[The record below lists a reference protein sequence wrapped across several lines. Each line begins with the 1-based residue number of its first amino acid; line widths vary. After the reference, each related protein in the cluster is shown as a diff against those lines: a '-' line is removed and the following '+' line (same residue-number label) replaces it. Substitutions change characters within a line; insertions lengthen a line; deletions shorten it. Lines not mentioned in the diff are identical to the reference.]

1 MRITFQIVLL
11 FYVLFPLFLFAQN
24 TRENVTINKFQP
36 INKSDEDISNL
47 ISLKIEKEI
56 AKLKYEINSISE
68 SDNQT
73 ALKKS
78 KETGSKFLIGGYF
91 GKNKYDNYE
100 LYSQIYDP
108 EKDIIIDSVI
118 LSDSFSEIDGIDL
131 DKQEVKEAVEK
142 KIDQLVE
149 KLTFRL
155 RVNSKKKIQ
164 VDNLNEL
171 ENSKLGQKQKFPYP
185 KKDADTQ
192 TAEVFKILQENA
204 INRQVEV
211 ASLFKE
217 DELKVGST
225 VASVDETQWKKYG
238 ARKSVEAVG
247 HLPSVMH
254 NYTLGGA
261 QATSIRGYTNNN
273 SFSGVAKLI
282 DGIPVNN
289 FVQSSG
295 VSNVSNFGLGS
306 TNRIEMIRGPGSA
319 IYGSDAFHGVY
330 SIKAYESEKDMT
342 EVYSEVGTLGF
353 YSGFIR
359 SSKGAYD
366 NKLRVHVS
374 ATGQGQRDQQ
384 TPYTSNLYT
393 LVPRVNYIQ
402 PPFNSYPGI
411 YDMPGVNKNQY
422 HNGTATAKIDYKPTE
437 NLTLRLGIYT
447 TEWNGKDFPGTGPNV
462 SLNRDTSYRDAKFY
476 MTKFTTEYKFAN
488 DITIDG
494 TVYGWQQNLNF
505 ATLLYIPAPFSE
517 LIGSANKSTEQR
529 FGATVTAKQ
538 SKNSFNTQ
546 WIISSGFSQFQFP
559 DTKLT
564 FTSQNTLTGFR
575 LDSALAIQ
583 NKLQW
588 QTAPYESMKRTIKSS
603 FFQTKTGFFKERVYL
618 LLGGRYDM
626 YSDFGNQF
634 TPRGGFIFMLSEK
647 TALKTLYGRAFRA
660 PNAQDLTYNTAVLGN
675 SKLKPETI
683 DSYEVSIMHK
693 EKNWKVNLITFEN
706 TWKNGIVRVLKSG
719 LPQPFIAE
727 AENKGINKSRG
738 VELEFYFNNEKW
750 DFLLAGS
757 HVVSKDYTQPDLIT
771 FNESNFKIAQNPAF
785 FTSQNPNG
793 KRYTLFPRYIVSLG
807 AGYTFDWNKL
817 SIFIVN
823 RFFSNYRDTTY
834 ANQNGTSRYI
844 KNYSRF
850 DITISLQPTES
861 FECGLVV
868 RNLSNRKNHIPG
880 TFESSYGILD
890 EELNASL
897 RAGMKF

>member
-1 MRITFQIVLL
+1 MRIKLQIILSFCFISTVSL
-11 FYVLFPLFLFAQN
+11 VGQAQK
-24 TRENVTINKFQP
+24 ENITLNKFQP
-36 INKSDEDISNL
+36 VNKSDEDISNL
-47 ISLKIEKEI
+47 ISSKIEKEI
-56 AKLKYEINSISE
+56 AKLKYEIKSISE
-68 SDNQT
+68 NDNQA

-78 KETGSKFLIGGYF
+78 KENGSKFLIGGYF

-100 LYSQIYDP
+100 IYSQIYDP

-118 LSDSFSEIDGIDL
+118 LSDSFSEIEGVNL
-131 DKQEVKEAVEK
+131 DKQEVQEPVEK

-149 KLTFRL
+149 KLMFRL
-155 RVNSKKKIQ
+155 RVNSKKKVQ
-164 VDNLNEL
+164 TENLNEL
-171 ENSKLGQKQKFPYP
+171 ENSKLGQKQNFPFP
-185 KKDADTQ
+185 KKDTETQ
-192 TAEVFKILQENA
+192 SAEVFKFLQENA

-254 NYTLGGA
+254 NNTLGGA
-261 QATSIRGYTNNN
+261 QATSIRGYTNVN
-273 SFSGVAKLI
+273 SFTGVAKLI
-282 DGIPVNN
+282 DGVPVNN
-289 FVQSSG
+289 FLQGSG

-342 EVYSEVGTLGF
+342 EVYSEAGTLGF

-359 SSKGAYD
+359 SSKGAFD
-366 NKLRVHVS
+366 NRLRIHVS
-374 ATGQGQRDQQ
+374 ASGQGQQDQQ
-384 TPYTSNLYT
+384 NHYRSNLYA
-393 LVPRVNYIQ
+393 LVPKVKFL
-402 PPFNSYPGI
+402 PEPMNSYPQL
-411 YDMPGVNKNQY
+411 YDVPGVNKSEYN
-422 HNGTATAKIDYKPTE
+422 NATSTTKIDFKATE
-437 NLTLRLGIYT
+437 NLTLKFGFYST
-447 TEWNGKDFPGTGPNV
+447 QWNGKDFPGTGPNV
-462 SLNRDTSYRDAKFY
+462 SLNRDTSYRDSKFY
-476 MTKFTTEYKFAN
+476 MTKIGAEYKFAN

-494 TVYGWQQNLNF
+494 TVYGWQQNVNF
-505 ATLLYIPAPFSE
+505 GTILFAPPPISE
-517 LIGSANKSTEQR
+517 FIGSTSINKEDR
-529 FGATVTAKQ
+529 FGGSVTAKQ
-538 SKNSFNTQ
+538 SKNALNTQ
-546 WIISSGFSQFQFP
+546 WIVSTGFSQFQFP

-564 FTSQNTLTGFR
+564 LSTQNTLTGFR
-575 LDSALAIQ
+575 LDTALAVQ

-588 QTAPYESMKRTIKSS
+588 QTAPYENMKRTIKSS
-603 FFQTKTGFFKERVYL
+603 FFQTKTGFFKERVYV

-634 TPRGGFIFMLSEK
+634 TPRGGLIFMLTEK
-647 TALKTLYGRAFRA
+647 TALKTLYGKAFRA
-660 PNAQDLTYNTAVLGN
+660 PNAQDLTSNSVVLGN

-683 DSYEVSIMHK
+683 DSYEASIMHK
-693 EKNWKVNLITFEN
+693 EKNWKVNLVVFEN
-706 TWKNGIVRVLKSG
+706 TWKNGIVRVLKPG

-727 AENKGINKSRG
+727 AENKGNNKSRG
-738 VELEFYFNNEKW
+738 AELEFYFNNERW

-757 HVVSKDYTQPDLIT
+757 HVISKDYTQPDLIT

-823 RFFSNYRDTTY
+823 RFYSDYRDTTY
-834 ANQNGTSRYI
+834 ANKNGTSRYI

-850 DITISLQPTES
+850 DLTISVQPVEN

-868 RNLSNRKNHIPG
+868 RNMSNRKNHVPG
-880 TFESSYGILD
+880 TYESSYGILD